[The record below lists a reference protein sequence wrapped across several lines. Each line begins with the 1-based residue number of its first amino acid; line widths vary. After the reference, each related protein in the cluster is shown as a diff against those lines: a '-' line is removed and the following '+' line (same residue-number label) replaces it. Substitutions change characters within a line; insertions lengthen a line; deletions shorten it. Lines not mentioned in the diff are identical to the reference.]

1 MTLLIA
7 LMLNALFQHITGE
20 PFCHWG
26 WIVALWIPHAVVTW
40 K

>member
-7 LMLNALFQHITGE
+7 LMLNALFQHMTGY
-20 PFCHWG
+20 PFRHWG